1 MSKATENDVM
11 NNEELSLEQ
20 AFAKIDEL
28 MREMSEEDI
37 PLEKTFDLYKQGM
50 ELLNFCNL
58 KIDKVEKQIKELSDD
73 IR

>member
-11 NNEELSLEQ
+11 NSEELSLEQ